1 MRDELLKT
9 VQAHHDTIWDTC
21 TEVWNYISAQKSE
34 CREKYFCVFL
44 SQVNLEDIENIDID
58 HYFSKEAISLISND
72 IFQLENRIMENLIQQ
87 KMTEDEFYQNLWGKI
102 CDSTLLPDK
111 KAQTAFLVCL
121 WFDFRIPYYQVGQGC
136 RMEDEEF
143 AQLCD
148 QIWPTIKKAYFILSI
163 PMAQKTQRASLL
175 MELADGIE
183 DERERIVFW
192 ALVIAR
198 AMKSKSSSPAKASDA
213 AK

>member
-9 VQAHHDTIWDTC
+9 VQAHHDTIWNTC

-58 HYFSKEAISLISND
+58 HYFTKEAISLISND

-102 CDSTLLPDK
+102 CDSTLLPNK
-111 KAQTAFLVCL
+111 KAQTAFLACL
-121 WFDFRIPYYQVGQGC
+121 WLDFRIPYYQVGQGC
-136 RMEDEEF
+136 RMESEEF
-143 AQLCD
+143 VRLRD
-148 QIWPTIKKAYFILSI
+148 QILPAIKKANFILSI
-163 PMAQKTQRASLL
+163 PMEQKTQRASLL
-175 MELADGIE
+175 MELADGIK
-183 DERERIVFW
+183 DERERTVFW
-192 ALVIAR
+192 AFVISR
-198 AMKSKSSSPAKASDA
+198 LTKSNNSSSAKASDA